1 MGKEKAEEIQDKQ
14 DEDVGI
20 SEEKEKVEEET
31 IKSASTVEKEERRP
45 KYEETEVKKE
55 KKVEEK
61 PKIAGKTAPTRA
73 GPKPSILSRLSIFEQ
88 KEEGAKLERQASE
101 KKASEIKESKPVKEI
116 TPVEKEIKP
125 VEKQESV
132 PSVAVSDKPVE
143 RPSDVVEI
151 KNSYGGQT
159 ASGNVRNRL
168 AMFEQRDDKA
178 KQEASVLQ
186 GKKPIVGKKLVENK
200 PESGNDTEVD
210 KKAKEESDSKEREEL
225 EKKAKEESERKA
237 KKEADKL
244 AKEESERKP

>member
-1 MGKEKAEEIQDKQ
+1 MG
-14 DEDVGI
+14 
-20 SEEKEKVEEET
+20 
-31 IKSASTVEKEERRP
+31 
-45 KYEETEVKKE
+45 
-55 KKVEEK
+55 
-61 PKIAGKTAPTRA
+61 
-73 GPKPSILSRLSIFEQ
+73 
-88 KEEGAKLERQASE
+88 RQASE

-151 KNSYGGQT
+151 KKSYGGQT

-200 PESGNDTEVD
+200 PESGNDTEVKED
-210 KKAKEESDSKEREEL
+210 KSAKE
-225 EKKAKEESERKA
+225 KEEES
-237 KKEADKL
+237 DKL
-244 AKEESERKP
+244 AKEESERKAKEEADRKAKEEAEKK